1 MPSKIDRTDGEIDWP
16 AWSERTERRESTSKY
31 STTLAKSISHIETE
45 LEDRLGV
52 DDWRLSTAAPH
63 RKKDGRPYANA
74 NPTDPGAVV
83 RWSMDGEQYAIA
95 ADHYDDLRDNVRTI
109 GLYIKEKR
117 KMSNRPVH
125 TGQDEFATAQ
135 LPSGD
140 EDVIVAGDGSGPTAT
155 ASTKAPHEILEVN
168 PDASDDVVKA
178 VARRKAA
185 NVHPDN
191 GDEPDRQAF
200 KRVQQAKEAMLG
212 AE

>member
-1 MPSKIDRTDGEIDWP
+1 VPSKTDRTDGEIDWP
-16 AWSERTERRESTSKY
+16 HWQDRTSRRRRESTSKY
-31 STTLAKSISHIETE
+31 STTLAKSISHIEKE

-63 RKKDGRPYANA
+63 RKNDGRPYANA

-83 RWSMDGEQYAIA
+83 RWSMDGQQYCIA
-95 ADHYDDLRDNVRTI
+95 ADHYDGLRDNVRTI

-135 LPSGD
+135 LPSGN
-140 EDVIVAGDGSGPTAT
+140 EDVIVAGDGSGATAT
-155 ASTKAPHEILEVN
+155 ASTKAPHEVLEVD

-185 NVHPDN
+185 NVHPDTES
-191 GDEPDRQAF
+191 GDREAYKQ
-200 KRVQQAKEAMLG
+200 VQQAKEVMLND
-212 AE
+212 